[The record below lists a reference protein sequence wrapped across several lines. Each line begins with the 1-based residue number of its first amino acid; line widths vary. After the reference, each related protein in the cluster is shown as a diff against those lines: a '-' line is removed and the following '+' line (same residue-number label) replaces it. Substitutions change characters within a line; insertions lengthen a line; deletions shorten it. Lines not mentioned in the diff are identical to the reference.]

1 MKARDRVAIGG
12 MLVLLVVIGA
22 ALLMPGSSKPAAASS
37 PTPALSETPYREAIL
52 GHPSSINP
60 LTPRSQADRDLIA
73 LLFRGLVRE
82 GPDGA
87 LLPDLATGW
96 SVSDEGRTYTFQMRD
111 DAFWEDGFHVTA
123 ADVVFTVGLLQDS
136 RYTGPAGA
144 SWQGVHATATGVY
157 TVQMTM
163 SLANAGFLRLASQPI
178 VPQHLLKDTPVTA
191 LADSP
196 YSAKPIGD
204 GPFRIL
210 KLSYS
215 QAVLQRVGTV
225 NPATTAGPTVSAPP
239 SSAASG
245 SAPASGSAGASA
257 AASPSVATATP
268 TKTAPAKASG
278 SASPSATI
286 PPTAAPTPSPT
297 AAPTPT
303 PKPTATPYIDLSGK
317 TLTQIGTMELD
328 FYDDPAVAVADFKAG
343 KLDALGGMPADQTA
357 AAATTPGA
365 RVIPYQWA
373 SMVSVVVNQRP
384 EHQEMRDTNARTGLL
399 AAIDRQKLL
408 ATVFGGRG
416 SLSDLPLPSWSPY
429 YELAATA
436 PVPFSPTD
444 AASFLNDAGWTL
456 AGGQWAAPEASPST
470 SYALELLTPSKSA
483 NPLLYSTAQF
493 VADSWKAI
501 GLNVML
507 DDVPITT
514 YLSRLDQGDF
524 TAAVVSFDV
533 GLEPDL
539 SPLLL
544 SSQIGSGG
552 SNVSGVQD
560 PTLDQLLLTARKT
573 VDPAAR
579 PAALTALEQYLSTT
593 VPILPL
599 AYREYDMVVSGHV
612 QKLLSNQISDPSSR
626 YWDVIDWRLASDR

>member
-1 MKARDRVAIGG
+1 MKAHDRVAIGG
-12 MLVLLVVIGA
+12 MLVLLAVIGA
-22 ALLMPGSSKPAAASS
+22 ALLMPGTPAKPAAS
-37 PTPALSETPYREAIL
+37 PTPPLSEVPYREGII

-60 LTPRSQADRDLIA
+60 LTPRSQADRDLVA

-82 GPDGA
+82 GPNGS
-87 LLPDLATGW
+87 LLPDLASSW

-123 ADVVFTVGLLQDS
+123 ADVVFTLGLLQDS

-144 SWQGVHATATGVY
+144 SWQGVHVTATGVY

-178 VPQHLLKDTPVTA
+178 LPQHLLKDTPVTN

-196 YSAKPIGD
+196 YSARPIGD

-210 KLSYS
+210 DLSYS
-215 QAVLQRVGTV
+215 RATLQRVASV
-225 NPATTAGPTVSAPP
+225 NPATTPGPTLIPTP
-239 SSAASG
+239 SSSESASASG
-245 SAPASGSAGASA
+245 SVPASAS
-257 AASPSVATATP
+257 
-268 TKTAPAKASG
+268 
-278 SASPSATI
+278 
-286 PPTAAPTPSPT
+286 PTPSPT
-297 AAPTPT
+297 PTPTPPRTVAPKASGSVSPAPTTPPPAAPTEAPTPAPTPT
-303 PKPTATPYIDLSGK
+303 PTPTATPYIALTGK
-317 TLTQIGTMELD
+317 KLTQIGTIELD
-328 FYDDPAVAVADFKAG
+328 FYDDPAVAGADFKAG
-343 KLDALGGMPADQTA
+343 QLDALGDLPADQTA
-357 AAATTPGA
+357 AAAVTAGA
-365 RVIPYQWA
+365 RVVPYQWS
-373 SMVSVVVNQRP
+373 SMLSVVVNQRP
-384 EHQEMRDTNARTGLL
+384 EHQEMRDANARTGLL
-399 AAIDRQKLL
+399 AAIDRKKLL
-408 ATVFGGRG
+408 TTVLGGRG
-416 SLSDLPLPSWSPY
+416 TTTDLPLPAWSPY
-429 YELAATA
+429 YDLAAA
-436 PVPFSPTD
+436 ESIPYSPTD
-444 AASFLNDAGWTL
+444 AASYLSDAGWTL
-456 AGGQWAAPEASPST
+456 TEGQWSVPEASPSAA
-470 SYALELLTPSKSA
+470 YALELLTPSKSA

-501 GLNVML
+501 GLAVTL
-507 DDVPITT
+507 DPVPIAT

-524 TAAVVSFDV
+524 TAAVVDFDV

-560 PTLDQLLLTARKT
+560 TTLDQLLLTARKT

-579 PAALTALEQYLSTT
+579 PAALNALEQYLSTT

-599 AYREYDMVVSGHV
+599 AYREYDLVVSSHV
-612 QKLLSNQISDPSSR
+612 QKLLSNDISDPSGR